1 MYCNKNIRMDKLIDI
16 ILILN
21 HYSFISKF
29 YSLILIKYLL
39 IIIVILYKNVT
50 FFTTSF
56 RIRPQIVRSFFED
69 RFQKN
74 IRRAVSDV
82 STITALVER

>member
-1 MYCNKNIRMDKLIDI
+1 MCCNINIRMDKLIDI
-16 ILILN
+16 ILIPN
-21 HYSFISKF
+21 HYLLYSDF

-50 FFTTSF
+50 FFTASF

-69 RFQKN
+69 RF
-74 IRRAVSDV
+74 
-82 STITALVER
+82 